1 LELNVPNR
9 LQKLRS
15 GPLGSR
21 NFTLLVTCDV
31 ISMAGTSIAVVATP
45 FAVLA
50 IGGDATALGYVSAA
64 AWVPML
70 AFLLAGGVVADRL
83 PRQLLI
89 TLANLVQAAA
99 QLLAGVLVL
108 GGTANVA
115 WLVVLTAARGFG
127 LGIYIPAAAGLL
139 PQTVRADQL
148 PQANAV
154 SRVCRAT
161 AQIAGAGFGGALV
174 AVIGPG
180 WGLVADAGSYL
191 VAGAL
196 RATMRF
202 PGLPKL
208 ERDAGIV
215 GDLREGWREFA
226 SRRWLWVI
234 VLQIS
239 CVTAAYQGAI
249 SVLGPLVAHD
259 HFEGARTWGVITA
272 ATAVGGLCGGLT
284 LLRFH
289 PRRILLIA
297 SLSCLPIG
305 ALLFALAVPLPVAV
319 IACAAFIVGV
329 GIEFF
334 VVNQSLAIQQ
344 EVPPEI
350 LSRVFAYDAL
360 GSYALAPIGITIAGP
375 LAASFSAGPVL
386 FGGGFLVVLL
396 TLGTLFVPEIRQLR
410 RRVPD
415 PAVERSR

>member
-1 LELNVPNR
+1 MPNK
-9 LQKLRS
+9 LQKLRN

-31 ISMAGTSIAVVATP
+31 VSMTGTSIAVVATP

-50 IGGDATALGYVSAA
+50 IGGDASALGYVSAA

-70 AFLLAGGVVADRL
+70 AFLLAGGIFADRM
-83 PRQLLI
+83 PRQRLI
-89 TLANLVQAAA
+89 MLANLVQAAA

-108 GGTANVA
+108 SGTANVV
-115 WLVVLTAARGFG
+115 WLVVLTALRGFG
-127 LGIYIPAAAGLL
+127 LGVYIPAAAGLL

-148 PQANAV
+148 PQANAI

-161 AQIAGAGFGGALV
+161 AQIVGAGLGGALV

-191 VAGAL
+191 LAGAL
-196 RATMRF
+196 RGAMRF
-202 PGLPKL
+202 PNLPKL
-208 ERDAGIV
+208 EKDSGILD
-215 GDLREGWREFA
+215 DLRDGWHEFV

-234 VLQIS
+234 VAQLS
-239 CVTAAYQGAI
+239 CVTAAYQGTI

-259 HFEGARTWGVITA
+259 HFDGARTWGLITA

-289 PRRILLIA
+289 PRRILLTA
-297 SLSCLPIG
+297 SLSCLPLG

-319 IACAAFIVGV
+319 IVFAAFLGGV

-344 EVPPEI
+344 QIPPDM
-350 LSRVFAYDAL
+350 LSRVSAYDAL

-375 LAASFSAGPVL
+375 LAASSSVGVVL
-386 FGGGFLVVLL
+386 VGGGVLIVLL
-396 TLGTLFVPEIRQLR
+396 TLGAQFVPEIRQLR
-410 RRVPD
+410 RRVAD
-415 PAVERSR
+415 PAVDKPG